1 MNHEEVWSNLEAYL
15 DGALPAEE
23 RWAVAAHIADC
34 ADCRRQLAHL
44 ARMREIVRG
53 HLTAVDTPPGL
64 EDRLRASLATAPDS
78 DARPQVVPRTP
89 PVALRLVAVLALLV
103 AGVWLLTRALVPQA
117 GPPASLRSEM
127 TLAHALFAQD
137 LSKLDVVGGP
147 AVVASWFHDE
157 AGFNVTIPQFPGF
170 SLSGARLIVLDG
182 QAVAQLVYQRDTD
195 RAYLSM
201 MRFKDRGVD
210 LNDTETVDGYTVS
223 QQGATSLITWLRGDD
238 RIVLVGELTGAEIRS
253 LADDLAPRQDAL
265 PTFAPLADFG
275 TPHSNSG
282 RPRFDEYVE

>member
-1 MNHEEVWSNLEAYL
+1 MNHDEVWSKLEAYL

-23 RWAVAAHIADC
+23 RWAVAAHIGDC
-34 ADCRRQLAHL
+34 PECRRQLAHL

-53 HLTAVDTPPGL
+53 HLTAVETPPGL
-64 EDRLRASLATAPDS
+64 EDRLRASLAAVPDS
-78 DARPQVVPRTP
+78 NVRHQVVPWTP
-89 PVALRLVAVLALLV
+89 PVALRLVAVVALV
-103 AGVWLLTRALVPQA
+103 MAGVWLLTRALAPQA
-117 GPPASLRSEM
+117 APPASLRSEM

-157 AGFNVTIPQFPGF
+157 AGFNVTIPEFPGF

-201 MRFKDRGVD
+201 VRFRDRGVD
-210 LNDTETVDGYTVS
+210 LSGTETVDGYTVS
-223 QQGATSLITWLRGDD
+223 QQGETSLITWLRGDD
-238 RIVLVGELTGAEIRS
+238 RIVLVGELTGAEIRH
-253 LADDLAPRQDAL
+253 LADDLAPRQNAL
-265 PTFAPLADFG
+265 PTFAPLTNDA
-275 TPHSNSG
+275 TPRSEPG
-282 RPRFDEYVE
+282 W